1 MIPLFVRLFAFCGLT
16 ILALHAEEL
25 HTFSATDGRTLKALP
40 ISKTEEA
47 ITVWREGDWQE
58 LLLPLDKL
66 SEDDQA
72 FVRQW
77 QPPVSQTNEAG
88 NKVLA
93 FCQQRIGRRVGK
105 GQCAH
110 LSSEALKHLGPRRRP
125 PDFPGKGDY
134 VWGEMVAFI
143 RAGTGGIVGLEAL
156 SKVQP
161 GDIVQLRNAC
171 FEGSWTN
178 GGTYLLTTHH
188 HTTVVERVR
197 HESGVL
203 HILHQNVKGVFGVT
217 RGTHELRRLKS
228 GWLRIYRPTFPAP
241 ASPKPSAP

>member
-1 MIPLFVRLFAFCGLT
+1 MNGLCFT
-16 ILALHAEEL
+16 LYTLVLAVALHAEEPR
-25 HTFSATDGRTLKALP
+25 TFTAADGRTLKALP
-40 ISKTEEA
+40 IAKNEHA
-47 ITVWREGDWQE
+47 IIVWREGDWQQFT
-58 LLLPLDKL
+58 LALDSL
-66 SEDDQA
+66 SPQDKE
-72 FVRQW
+72 FVDSW
-77 QPPVSQTNEAG
+77 EPPIPQTNEAG

-125 PDFPGKGDY
+125 PDFPAKGDY
-134 VWGEMVAFI
+134 VWGDLVAFI

-161 GDIVQLRNAC
+161 GDIVQIRNAC
-171 FEGSWTN
+171 FEGSWLT

-188 HTTVVERVR
+188 HTTVVEKVR
-197 HESGVL
+197 LEDGVL

-228 GWLRIYRPTFPAP
+228 GWLRIYRPVVVT
-241 ASPKPSAP
+241 ASPNSKP